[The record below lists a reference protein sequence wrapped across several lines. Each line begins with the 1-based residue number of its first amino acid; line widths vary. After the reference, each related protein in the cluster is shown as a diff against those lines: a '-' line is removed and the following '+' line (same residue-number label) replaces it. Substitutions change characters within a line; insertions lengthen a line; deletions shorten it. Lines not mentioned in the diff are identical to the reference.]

1 MQNNI
6 TNTISIHQKSKI
18 LKFINIKC
26 WQGMEQSELKTL
38 LVALNYDPHLHQVE
52 KTHGTKPHIDQDN
65 VLYLMLD
72 RVHINLL
79 FFTNFCTKHIIFII
93 KKCLIFCFGSKQN
106 LVVSKISFISRKSKD
121 FEVIIKTPPRFNI
134 LVICTFPN

>member
-26 WQGMEQSELKTL
+26 WQGMEQSELKIL
-38 LVALNYDPHLHQVE
+38 LVALNYDPCLHQVE
-52 KTHGTKPHIDQDN
+52 KTHNTKPHIDQDN

-79 FFTNFCTKHIIFII
+79 FFTNLCTKHIFII
-93 KKCLIFCFGSKQN
+93 KKMS
-106 LVVSKISFISRKSKD
+106 D
-121 FEVIIKTPPRFNI
+121 I
-134 LVICTFPN
+134 LFWFKAELSGL